1 VRSLLLFSAASVV
14 AAAVAALLFGSAVWL
29 LAGAG
34 LAAGAAVWNY
44 VPAGSPRL
52 TSLTG
57 EAADVLAAF
66 VRSGFG
72 RERWY
77 VAPDEGADEAA
88 KRFNAALDEAADKV
102 RLLKE
107 EEARLKTLLV
117 HLDVGV
123 VLVDGRDHVALV
135 SIRAAALLR
144 TTTDGAMGRPLLAV
158 PGLLAAHAAVGES
171 RRDGTARTVEISLAP
186 DRQIEVRVTPLPERP
201 DVLLL
206 LRDMSEIRRLQAKES
221 ELLQNLSHEL
231 RTPVTSIRGFAE
243 TLLDQAVSEGDRARF
258 LGIIAREAERMAEI
272 IDDIQD
278 LAAFDAHRPIAERR
292 PVDVPALV
300 AEVVEGWL
308 EPFHQKGVDIEAVPT
323 EPVTVLTDRGR
334 VHEILMNLIDNA
346 LKYTPAG
353 GRVRVGVELSDGGC
367 VVSVADTGRG
377 IPKEELTHIFD
388 RFYRVD
394 KARSRASGGTGLGLA
409 IARMLADSV
418 GAGLEVESTEGAGS
432 TFRLVLMNAEPPA

>member
-1 VRSLLLFSAASVV
+1 MRSLLLFSAASVL
-14 AAAVAALLFGSAVWL
+14 AAAVAALISGSAVWL

-52 TSLTG
+52 TSLMG
-57 EAADVLAAF
+57 EAADVLVAF

-88 KRFNAALDEAADKV
+88 KRFNAALDEAADKA
-102 RLLKE
+102 RLLKD
-107 EEARLKTLLV
+107 EEARLKTLLL

-123 VLVDGRDHVALV
+123 VLVDGRNHVVLV

-144 TTTDGAMGRPLLAV
+144 TTTDETMGRPLLAV
-158 PGLLAAHAAVGES
+158 PGLLAAEAAVGES
-171 RRDGTARTVEISLAP
+171 RRDGTTRTVELSLDG

-243 TLLDQAVSEGDRARF
+243 TLLDQAVSEGDRTRF

-272 IDDIQD
+272 MDDIQD
-278 LAAFDAHRPIAERR
+278 LAAFDARRPAAERR

-300 AEVVEGWL
+300 AEVVEGWM
-308 EPFHQKGVDIEAVPT
+308 EPFRQKGIGIEAVST
-323 EPVTVLTDRGR
+323 EAFTVATDRGR
-334 VHEILMNLIDNA
+334 VREILMNLIDNA

-353 GRVRVGVELSDGGC
+353 GRVRVGVERSEDGC
-367 VVSVADTGRG
+367 VVTVTDTGRG
-377 IPKEELTHIFD
+377 IPGEELPHIFD

-409 IARMLADSV
+409 IARMLADSL
-418 GAGLEVESTEGAGS
+418 GAGLEVERTEGEGS
-432 TFRLVLMNAEPPA
+432 TFRLVLMNREPPA